1 MVTIPHE
8 PPMIA
13 EEEGKRLAALR
24 RYDILDTPPDGSFD
38 RITAL
43 AADLFSVPIA
53 IISLVDHDRIWF
65 KSHYGLDVP
74 QIDWAPGL
82 CASAILQNEPWVLA
96 DARVDVRALA
106 NPLVAGE
113 FGLRFYVGIPLR
125 TQDGF
130 NLGTLCVIDRE
141 PRPVTDRQI
150 AHLKHLASV
159 VMDQME
165 LRLSARQAVANL
177 SSAVA
182 EKEAARQRAELLAK
196 ETDHRVK
203 NSLQLIAGLLRL
215 QGYAVGDT
223 EASAQL
229 ALAASRV
236 AAVARV
242 HQHLYAGN
250 CVGIIDCNTY
260 FKRLCDDLS
269 GNLGA
274 DQPLIHVSVANVA
287 LPTAQ
292 IVPLGLIVAE
302 LVANAA
308 KHGAGRITVSLA
320 PAPEGGWSLSV
331 SDEGGGLPADFDPAK
346 TTGFGMR
353 VISALVAQL
362 HGRLSFGGNGGQGAS
377 ITMLFPPFKEGESGG
392 KPRAPAE

>member
-1 MVTIPHE
+1 MVANLHE
-8 PPMIA
+8 RLMTADA
-13 EEEGKRLAALR
+13 EADRLAALR

-43 AADLFSVPIA
+43 AADLLSVPIA

-65 KSHYGLDVP
+65 KSHHGLDVR
-74 QIDWAPGL
+74 QIDRGPGL
-82 CASAILQNEPWVLA
+82 CASAILQDEPWVLT
-96 DARVDVRALA
+96 DAQADVRALT

-130 NLGTLCVIDRE
+130 NLGTLCVIDRA

-159 VMDQME
+159 VMDRME
-165 LRLSARQAVANL
+165 LRVSARHAIANL

-182 EKEAARQRAELLAK
+182 GKEAALRRAELLAK

-203 NSLQLIAGLLRL
+203 NSLQLIASLLRL
-215 QGYAVGDT
+215 QRQSLGDT

-229 ALAASRV
+229 ALAANRV

-242 HQHLYAGN
+242 HQHLY
-250 CVGIIDCNTY
+250 VGDSGRSIDCRTY
-260 FKRLCDDLS
+260 FQRLCDDLS
-269 GNLGA
+269 GNLAA
-274 DQPLIHVSVANVA
+274 DQPPIHVAVANAA
-287 LPTAQ
+287 LPTVQ
-292 IVPLGLIVAE
+292 IVPLGLIAAE

-308 KHGAGRITVSLA
+308 KHGAGGITVSLVRTT
-320 PAPEGGWSLSV
+320 EGGWSLSV
-331 SDEGGGLPADFDPAK
+331 SDKGVGLPAGYDPAK

-353 VISALVAQL
+353 VSALVGQL
-362 HGRLSFGGNGGQGAS
+362 HGRLIFGDNAGRGAK
-377 ITMLFPPFKEGESGG
+377 ITVLFPTVDEPG
-392 KPRAPAE
+392 

>member
-1 MVTIPHE
+1 
-8 PPMIA
+8 
-13 EEEGKRLAALR
+13 
-24 RYDILDTPPDGSFD
+24 
-38 RITAL
+38 
-43 AADLFSVPIA
+43 
-53 IISLVDHDRIWF
+53 VDHDRIWF

-74 QIDWAPGL
+74 QTDRAPGL
-82 CASAILQNEPWVLA
+82 CASAILQNEPWLLT
-96 DARVDVRALA
+96 DARVDVRALT

-113 FGLRFYVGIPLR
+113 FGLRFYAGIPLR

-141 PRPVTDRQI
+141 PRPVTERQI
-150 AHLKHLASV
+150 AHLKHLAAV

-182 EKEAARQRAELLAK
+182 EKEAARHRAELLAK

-215 QGYAVGDT
+215 QRYAVGDT

-229 ALAASRV
+229 ALAANRV

-242 HQHLYAGN
+242 HQHLYAGD

-260 FKRLCDDLS
+260 FERLCNDLS

-274 DQPLIHVSVANVA
+274 GQGCSTLCGILGESWAQQTRAERRWRPGNR
-287 LPTAQ
+287 LPRS
-292 IVPLGLIVAE
+292 AE
-302 LVANAA
+302 L
-308 KHGAGRITVSLA
+308 
-320 PAPEGGWSLSV
+320 
-331 SDEGGGLPADFDPAK
+331 
-346 TTGFGMR
+346 
-353 VISALVAQL
+353 
-362 HGRLSFGGNGGQGAS
+362 
-377 ITMLFPPFKEGESGG
+377 
-392 KPRAPAE
+392 